1 MIVWSMSLLFP
12 VGAPTTESVIGAAI
26 RVHKALGPGLLE
38 SAYQACLAH
47 ELSLSGH
54 QVDREVEIP
63 IVYRG
68 ISITPGY
75 RADLVVGG
83 SVLVEVKA
91 VERIH
96 PIHEAQVLTYLRAGR
111 LRTGLLLNFNVQVLK
126 DGLRR
131 ILL

>member
-1 MIVWSMSLLFP
+1 MPLLFP

-47 ELSLSGH
+47 ELELSGH
-54 QVDREVEIP
+54 QIDREVEIP

-75 RADLVVGG
+75 RADMVVGG
-83 SVLVEVKA
+83 TVLVEVKA

-96 PIHEAQVLTYLRAGR
+96 PIHEAQVLTYLRASK
-111 LRTGLLLNFNVQVLK
+111 LRTGLLLNFNVAMLK
-126 DGLRR
+126 EGLRR
-131 ILL
+131 IRL

>member
-1 MIVWSMSLLFP
+1 MSLLFP

-26 RVHKALGPGLLE
+26 RVHKTLGPGLLE

-47 ELSLSGH
+47 ELALSGH

-75 RADLVVGG
+75 RADLIVDGN
-83 SVLVEVKA
+83 VLVEVKA

-96 PIHEAQVLTYLRAGR
+96 PIHEAQVLTYLRAGK

>member
-1 MIVWSMSLLFP
+1 MALLFP
-12 VGAPTTESVIGAAI
+12 VGASTTESVIGAAI

-38 SAYQACLAH
+38 SAYQACLAQ
-47 ELSLSGH
+47 ELELAGH
-54 QVDREVEIP
+54 QVEREVELP

-68 ISITPGY
+68 MSITPGY
-75 RADLVVGG
+75 RADMIIGG
-83 SVLVEVKA
+83 NVLVEVKA

-96 PIHEAQVLTYLRAGR
+96 PIHEAQVLTYLRASG

-131 ILL
+131 ILH